1 MFAIDIQD
9 QILDK
14 LNTLIVVLNKSGSI
28 EYVSK
33 SAQQLLGYNSQDLLG
48 NAWWE
53 ITRFSKPEGEEV
65 KTKLLNSFAKQN
77 IDAQTFEHELKTSAG
92 GHIWIKWNVS
102 YLNEEQLIGV
112 GNDITDNKLNEKRL
126 LESNSLLLQQ
136 NKDVTDSLYYAQRI
150 QQSILQTQDQLK
162 TYFEDSFLLYKPKD
176 IVSGD
181 YYKFYEDDLFKY
193 IAVIDCTGHGVPGAM
208 MSMVANSMFK
218 EVFENKKISSPA
230 KILQALD
237 CELEKTINKNQD
249 EKFNDGMDVALIS
262 INKATNELMFSGAFR
277 SILIVRES
285 EIIEL
290 KGNRYPIGYYSGIE
304 KEFTNEFFQ
313 LKKDDQ
319 IYLYTDGYNDQFGG
333 EKNKKLN
340 KANFKELLLTI
351 NLMHM
356 EEQEAFLEYAFN
368 NWKQNEEQT
377 DDILIV
383 GIKI

>member
-1 MFAIDIQD
+1 
-9 QILDK
+9 
-14 LNTLIVVLNKSGSI
+14 
-28 EYVSK
+28 
-33 SAQQLLGYNSQDLLG
+33 
-48 NAWWE
+48 
-53 ITRFSKPEGEEV
+53 
-65 KTKLLNSFAKQN
+65 
-77 IDAQTFEHELKTSAG
+77 
-92 GHIWIKWNVS
+92 
-102 YLNEEQLIGV
+102 
-112 GNDITDNKLNEKRL
+112 
-126 LESNSLLLQQ
+126 
-136 NKDVTDSLYYAQRI
+136 
-150 QQSILQTQDQLK
+150 
-162 TYFEDSFLLYKPKD
+162 
-176 IVSGD
+176 
-181 YYKFYEDDLFKY
+181 
-193 IAVIDCTGHGVPGAM
+193 M